1 MLTVHLGK
9 VHSKNIKSNF
19 FFRQIN
25 SDAMIVDECMS
36 LINDISC
43 IGIFKGKEPGI
54 WTLLNEKEIQ
64 FDYNFLWIG
73 YHYKRKK

>member
-54 WTLLNEKEIQ
+54 
-64 FDYNFLWIG
+64 
-73 YHYKRKK
+73 